1 MMLYTYVQANGRE
14 GFMLQKDKVII
25 MTRLALEEK
34 KDPRLSF
41 ITRNYWFDDYLSL
54 ELWKAFFAVTITYI
68 LAVLTGLVA
77 YGDDWTVRF
86 RIADL
91 LALGMTLLRVYLLV
105 LIACLLVT
113 ALSHVW
119 LYKKAYRKQE
129 AEKSSLRK
137 LNRIYALEEA
147 LDNLEKREK
156 RSRGKE

>member
-1 MMLYTYVQANGRE
+1 
-14 GFMLQKDKVII
+14 MLQKDKVII

-41 ITRNYWFDDYLSL
+41 ITRNFWFDDYLAL
-54 ELWKAFFAVTITYI
+54 ELWKAFFAVTVTFI
-68 LAVLTGLVA
+68 LAVLIGLVA
-77 YGDDWTVRF
+77 TGDDWTVRF
-86 RIADL
+86 KIADL
-91 LALGMTLLRVYLLV
+91 LALGMALLRVYLMV
-105 LIACLLVT
+105 LTGCLLAT

-137 LNRIYALEEA
+137 LSRIYALEEA
-147 LDNLEKREK
+147 LDNLDKREK

>member
-1 MMLYTYVQANGRE
+1 
-14 GFMLQKDKVII
+14 MLQKDKVII

-54 ELWKAFFAVTITYI
+54 ELWKAFFAVTITYA
-68 LAVLTGLVA
+68 LAVLIGLVA
-77 YGDDWTVRF
+77 YGDDWTVNF
-86 RIADL
+86 KIADVLTLGIML
-91 LALGMTLLRVYLLV
+91 LKVYLLV
-105 LIACLLVT
+105 LAACLLVT

-119 LYKKAYRKQE
+119 LYKHAYRKQE
-129 AEKSSLRK
+129 DEKSSLRK

-147 LDNLEKREK
+147 LENLDKREK